1 MESGSAVRELKQV
14 IGADGRA
21 LLQRYNLLQP
31 LVEQMVTTEAI
42 AQTPVDDET
51 LQGAKQGLLE
61 RRGYESM
68 EQWPELLEELGRS
81 EELVL
86 DQLKRGIQQRQTARD
101 QFAAK
106 AEARFLERKNELD
119 QVVYSLLRLENRF
132 LARELYLQIES
143 GESNFAD
150 LAKRYAE
157 GPERNTNGIVGP
169 VPLTQAHP
177 VLVEK
182 LRVSQPGV
190 LLEPFRIS
198 DWWLV
203 VRLERYSPATFTD
216 EISDRMCKEMFDAW
230 IDEQTATSL
239 SRLNGHVEA
248 SAQR

>member
-1 MESGSAVRELKQV
+1 M
-14 IGADGRA
+14 
-21 LLQRYNLLQP
+21 
-31 LVEQMVTTEAI
+31 
-42 AQTPVDDET
+42 
-51 LQGAKQGLLE
+51 
-61 RRGYESM
+61 
-68 EQWPELLEELGRS
+68 
-81 EELVL
+81 
-86 DQLKRGIQQRQTARD
+86 
-101 QFAAK
+101 
-106 AEARFLERKNELD
+106 
-119 QVVYSLLRLENRF
+119 
-132 LARELYLQIES
+132 
-143 GESNFAD
+143 
-150 LAKRYAE
+150 
-157 GPERNTNGIVGP
+157 
-169 VPLTQAHP
+169 PLTQAHP